1 LPTIGVVAMTIE
13 EALGVLDLVLQES
26 LNNTQELVFR
36 YAWEGRTYEEIAEI
50 LGYVTD
56 YIRSVG
62 AQLWGVLS
70 DAFGEKV
77 TKNNLQT
84 VLRRWVQQRPE
95 LKPVEPKPLN
105 SYQDWG
111 DAPDVFGFVGRSD
124 ELAMLEQ
131 WITHDRC
138 RLVSLFGMGGMG
150 KTSLAV
156 VLAKRLQDQFDYVVW
171 RSFRNAPSIQS
182 VLSDLLEFFAA
193 QQGPRVIPNDLNQ
206 SFLCLIEYLRQ
217 YRCLIVLDNFET
229 VLPGDALT
237 NFKACVLEHFLDLP
251 HQSCILV
258 TSREKS
264 DTIAW
269 KEGATLPIRSLHL
282 RGLNATEG
290 QAIFAPKGTFSASE
304 SDWQTLV
311 HYYAGNPLALKM
323 VAAAIGELFSSNI
336 TEFLQILKQNTLVFD
351 DIRSLLDHQF
361 NRLSTYEKE
370 VMYWLAIHRE
380 VLSFSELQ
388 QDLLLPDAKRKLPET
403 LKALR
408 HRFLIEKSP
417 DGFTQQ
423 PVIMEYLTEKIVE
436 QACQEIVT
444 EESEFLTSHALMK
457 AQTKDYLRESQ
468 KRLILESIIERL
480 STTLRSQE
488 IEQHCD
494 RILQKLQAQYPNS
507 TGYAAGNLINLLC
520 CLKIDLT
527 GRDFSYLTISQA
539 YLQDVSLN
547 GVNFA
552 HSNLARSVFVETL
565 GNIWSVAF
573 SPDGTLLAASDTG
586 GEIHFWQVNDGKKI
600 LTCKGHSHW
609 VCTIAFID
617 NQTLVSGSADHTLK
631 LWDVATGECL
641 QTFHGHED
649 WVISVA
655 FFPQHRLVASSG
667 VDRTIKLWNIDT
679 GQCLQTL
686 QEHRHWVCTIA
697 FSPNGQWLVSGSDDH
712 CLKLWDIKT
721 GQCLRTYQ
729 GHTSHV
735 RAVAI
740 APSSEM
746 IASGGDDGTIKLWD
760 ISTGDC
766 ITTLKGHLNPVRSL
780 VFNPDG
786 RTLASASEDH
796 TLKLWDMAEHGCLK
810 TLQGHTA
817 HVRTLAFSPDGQ
829 TLASGSADQTV
840 KLWHGHTGQCLK
852 TLQGYTNFVLS
863 IAFSS
868 DGQTLAS
875 GSADHTVK
883 LWQLPPSQEKQGSN
897 TAEPSSLLD
906 RPSIPEKSNPHSS
919 PRILKGHSDWVL
931 SVAFSPDGETV
942 ASGSFDQTIRLWH
955 RASGECLK
963 VLRGHKNWIH
973 SVAFSPDGQLL
984 ASGSSDQ
991 TIQLWDGQ
999 TGDRLATFRG
1009 HTSHVWSVAFS
1020 PDGQFLASGGDAC
1033 VVKLW
1038 NLAGDCLYT
1047 LQGHTHRVYSI
1058 AFSPDGRTL
1067 VSSSVDQ
1074 TVKLWDVSQL
1084 ALGEAPQE
1092 IGIINIGSGTGA
1104 GIGRSQKVELEGIG
1118 WVKSI
1123 AFSPD
1128 GQTLAS
1134 SNTQPVVK
1142 LWQVATGCCM
1152 QVMRGHSSRIW
1163 SIVFSPNGQIL
1174 ASGSED
1180 GTIRLWHRETG
1191 ECLGIFRNPRPYEEM
1206 NITNVMGI
1214 TEAQR
1219 RMFKALGAIV
1229 PDTDLPA
1236 KSDANC

>member
-1 LPTIGVVAMTIE
+1 MTIE

-62 AQLWGVLS
+62 AQLWSVLS
-70 DAFGEKV
+70 DAFGERV

-95 LKPVEPKPLN
+95 LKPAKPKPLN

-111 DAPDVFGFVGRSD
+111 DAPDVLGFVGRSD

-131 WITHDRC
+131 WIAGDRC

-156 VLAKRLQDQFDYVVW
+156 VLAKRLQDQFDYVIW
-171 RSFRNAPSIQS
+171 RSLRNAPSIAS
-182 VLSDLLEFFAA
+182 LVTNLLDFFATQHEA
-193 QQGPRVIPNDLNQ
+193 STIPTDLNQ
-206 SFLCLIEYLRQ
+206 RFLCLIEYLRQ
-217 YRCLIVLDNFET
+217 HRCLIVLDNFET
-229 VLPGDALT
+229 VLPSDALT
-237 NFKACVLEHFLDLP
+237 SFTACILEHFIDLP
-251 HQSCILV
+251 HQSCVLL
-258 TSREKS
+258 TSREKP

-290 QAIFAPKGTFSASE
+290 QAIFAPKGVFSASKT
-304 SDWQTLV
+304 DWQTLV
-311 HYYAGNPLALKM
+311 QFYAGNPLALKM
-323 VAAAIGELFSSNI
+323 VAAAIEELFSSNI
-336 TEFLQILKQNTLVFD
+336 SEFLQILKQNTLVFD

-361 NRLSTYEKE
+361 DRLSSYEKE

-380 VLSFSELQ
+380 VVSFSELQ

-436 QACQEIVT
+436 QACQEMIT
-444 EESEFLTSHALMK
+444 EEIDFLTRYALMK
-457 AQTKDYLRESQ
+457 AQAKDYLRESQ

-480 STTLRSQE
+480 GTTLRSSD
-488 IEQHCD
+488 IEQQCD
-494 RILQKLQAQYPNS
+494 RLLQKLQAQYPNS

-520 CLKIDLT
+520 CLKADLT
-527 GRDFSYLTISQA
+527 GRDFSYLTICQA
-539 YLQDVSLN
+539 YLQNVSLH

-552 HSNLARSVFVETL
+552 HSNLARSVFVEAL

-573 SPDGTLLAASDTG
+573 SPDGTLLAASDTS
-586 GEIHFWQVNDGKKI
+586 GEIHFWRVSDGKKL
-600 LTCKGHSHW
+600 LTCKGHRHW

-631 LWDVATGECL
+631 LWDVTTGDCL
-641 QTFHGHED
+641 QTFQGHED
-649 WVISVA
+649 WIVSVA
-655 FFPQHRLVASSG
+655 FAPQHRLLASSG
-667 VDRTIKLWNIDT
+667 VDRTIKLWRINT
-679 GQCLQTL
+679 GECLQTL
-686 QEHRHWVCTIA
+686 REHTHWVCTIA
-697 FSPNGQWLVSGSDDH
+697 FSPKGEWLVSGSDDH
-712 CLKLWDIKT
+712 SLKLWSIKT
-721 GQCLRTYQ
+721 GQCLRTYE

-735 RAVAI
+735 RAVAVD
-740 APSSEM
+740 PGSEM
-746 IASGGDDGTIKLWD
+746 IASGGDDSVIKLWD
-760 ISTGDC
+760 VTTGNC
-766 ITTLKGHLNPVRSL
+766 ITTLKGHSNPVRSL

-786 RTLASASEDH
+786 QILVSASEDH
-796 TLKLWDMAEHGCLK
+796 TIKVWDIAEYRCLK

-840 KLWHGHTGQCLK
+840 KLWHSQTGRCLK

-863 IAFSS
+863 VAFSP

-883 LWQLPPSQEKQGSN
+883 LWQRVTDREKAPASQPV
-897 TAEPSSLLD
+897 EPSYWLD
-906 RPSIPEKSNPHSS
+906 RPWIPDHSNSRSLPL
-919 PRILKGHSDWVL
+919 ILKGHTDWVL
-931 SVAFSPDGETV
+931 SVAFSPDGQTV

-955 RASGECLK
+955 RATGECLK

-973 SVAFSPDGQLL
+973 SVAFSPDGRWL

-999 TGDRLATFRG
+999 TGDRLATLRG

-1020 PDGQFLASGGDAC
+1020 PDGQWLASGGDAC

-1038 NLAGDCLYT
+1038 NLAGDCLCT

-1074 TVKLWDVSQL
+1074 TVKFWDVSNL
-1084 ALGEAPQE
+1084 ALGEVPCE
-1092 IGIINIGSGTGA
+1092 IDTFNIGLEA
-1104 GIGRSQKVELEGIG
+1104 GLEVGRSQRVELEGIG

-1128 GQTLAS
+1128 GQILAT

-1142 LWQVATGCCM
+1142 LWQVATGKCV
-1152 QVMRGHSSRIW
+1152 QVMKGHGSRIW
-1163 SIVFSPNGQIL
+1163 SIVFSPDGQIL

-1180 GTIRLWHRETG
+1180 GTIRLWQRETG
-1191 ECLGIFRNPRPYEEM
+1191 DCLGVLRNSRPYEEM
-1206 NITNVMGI
+1206 NITGVTGI

-1219 RMFKALGAIV
+1219 MMFNALGAIV
-1229 PDTDLPA
+1229 PDVHLPA
-1236 KSDANC
+1236 KSNSNC